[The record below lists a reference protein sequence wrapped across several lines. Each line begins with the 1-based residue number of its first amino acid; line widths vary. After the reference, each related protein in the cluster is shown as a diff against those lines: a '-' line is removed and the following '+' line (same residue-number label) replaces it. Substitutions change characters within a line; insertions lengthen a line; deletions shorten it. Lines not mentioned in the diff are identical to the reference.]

1 MGDDAGD
8 TKCEVVYPPCD
19 TRKLSSL
26 PLSLPSPTPKGGRKR
41 EFVSLAQFR
50 PEKDH
55 KKQLEALAILL
66 KEHPEMR
73 EGEGVN
79 LVMMGGVR
87 DESDRQRLEGLK
99 KLAAELSIEVSFAFS
114 SLENV

>member
-1 MGDDAGD
+1 M
-8 TKCEVVYPPCD
+8 
-19 TRKLSSL
+19 
-26 PLSLPSPTPKGGRKR
+26 
-41 EFVSLAQFR
+41 SLAQFR

-66 KEHPEMR
+66 KEHPEMG

-87 DESDRQRLEGLK
+87 DESDKQRLEGLK
-99 KLAAELSIEVSFAFS
+99 KLAAELSIEVSFALS
-114 SLENV
+114 PLEKV